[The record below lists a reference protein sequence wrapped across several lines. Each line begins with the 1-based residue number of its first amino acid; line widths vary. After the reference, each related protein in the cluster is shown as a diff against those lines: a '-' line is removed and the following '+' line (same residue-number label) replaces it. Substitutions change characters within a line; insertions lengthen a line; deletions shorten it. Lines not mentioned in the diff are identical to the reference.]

1 MPGVWDAPLFAFPS
15 MNLTQD
21 QYRELLKDLPAAV
34 YVCDAEGKIVFYN
47 DAAVSLWGRTPS
59 LGEEKWC
66 GSSHMRH
73 ADGSEIPKEAGPM
86 ALAVKNGIALEN
98 MEILVERNDGT
109 TRFVSAQP
117 RPIFDEERRVVG
129 GITLLA
135 DITDRKAAENAV
147 KESDKRKDEFLG
159 VLAHELRNPLA
170 PLRTG
175 LQLIRLAPNDTN
187 TVENALE
194 VMDRQLQQMVRLI
207 DDLLDVS
214 RISRGKIELH
224 REPVEITSVL
234 KSALEASQ
242 PLIEAAGHE
251 LNVFTPSEE
260 VFVDADVTRLAQ
272 VFSNLLSNAAKY
284 TPKGGHLTLEV
295 TPTRDQIKVSLKDD
309 GVGIPSQMLSKV
321 FDMFTQVDA
330 SLDRSQG
337 GLGIGLTLVKSLVEM
352 HNGTVEARSKGRG
365 HGTEFVVTL
374 PRSAASV
381 ESAPATKT
389 RKRSQPAGH
398 RILIVDDN
406 KDAAL
411 SMEMMLRLAGHETR
425 MAHDGVQTLRVATEF
440 RPNLILLD
448 LGMPKLNGYDT
459 CRILRAQPWGKD
471 VTIAAVTGWGQGD
484 DRERS
489 KAAGFDHHLVKPVD
503 SAAIQR
509 IIKNLP
515 PPGDPP
521 EEGRAA

>member
-330 SLDRSQG
+330 SLDRITGWPGYRAHTGEKPGGNAQWNRGSTEQRARPWNGICGHIAKKCRFGRKCPGHQDSEAIPARRASHPDCRRQQG
-337 GLGIGLTLVKSLVEM
+337 CRTK
-352 HNGTVEARSKGRG
+352 
-365 HGTEFVVTL
+365 HGND
-374 PRSAASV
+374 AASRRTRNADGARRGANAACRHGV
-381 ESAPATKT
+381 SSKSHSSRPGNAQTK
-389 RKRSQPAGH
+389 
-398 RILIVDDN
+398 
-406 KDAAL
+406 
-411 SMEMMLRLAGHETR
+411 RL
-425 MAHDGVQTLRVATEF
+425 
-440 RPNLILLD
+440 
-448 LGMPKLNGYDT
+448 
-459 CRILRAQPWGKD
+459 
-471 VTIAAVTGWGQGD
+471 
-484 DRERS
+484 
-489 KAAGFDHHLVKPVD
+489 
-503 SAAIQR
+503 
-509 IIKNLP
+509 
-515 PPGDPP
+515 
-521 EEGRAA
+521 